1 MSLEGIWPTVKMNSR
16 FEARLKKKKK
26 TLHVNLETRHKYVD
40 VSWLSLSLTIRL
52 TSDSPE
58 LLNSDQVSLNSP
70 LTSLINFSGSR
81 YWFEKQRLNR
91 LLAHVRPD
99 RIQIWAEEPQPVE
112 MNINIHCWDIQK
124 NTLSSHIKQIL
135 RRVYVSVHYRLPSP
149 SASNTFPWINKQ
161 STCCAAA
168 HNVF

>member
-1 MSLEGIWPTVKMNSR
+1 MNIRPSVCRKVHVISTINVPRRCLTDCKNEQPFWVR
-16 FEARLKKKKK
+16 FEKKK

-40 VSWLSLSLTIRL
+40 LSWLNLRLTVWI

-99 RIQIWAEEPQPVE
+99 RIQIWAQEPQPVE
-112 MNINIHCWDIQK
+112 IDFNIQRWDIQK
-124 NTLSSHIKQIL
+124 NTLSSHI
-135 RRVYVSVHYRLPSP
+135 
-149 SASNTFPWINKQ
+149 
-161 STCCAAA
+161 
-168 HNVF
+168 